1 MGRRRLSIGSV
12 SANMILLIASAVI
25 AMPFFWMAMMSLAP
39 QGEIFSGAVFPRPSL
54 QAAHDNYAFALSQA
68 PLLRYMLNGVIVCAA
83 ILVLQIAIAAPA
95 GYALAKLP
103 FRARRWMFAAV
114 VIGLMIPIQV
124 PAIPI
129 YVVLAF
135 TNLLDTYT
143 ALILPFVIST
153 FAIFL
158 FRQFFL
164 QFPDDVLDAA
174 RMDGFSEFAI
184 VWRVMLPSAWPAV
197 AAFSIFSIVAN
208 WNDLYWPLVVITR
221 PEMMTPTLGI
231 AAFRQSGDSAGN
243 VGALMAGGVMV
254 TFPLVL
260 FFAFAQKY
268 LVNGL
273 GMPVPRR
280 VPIKDFR

>member
-1 MGRRRLSIGSV
+1 M
-12 SANMILLIASAVI
+12 
-25 AMPFFWMAMMSLAP
+25 
-39 QGEIFSGAVFPRPSL
+39 
-54 QAAHDNYAFALSQA
+54 
-68 PLLRYMLNGVIVCAA
+68 LRYMLNGVIVCAA
-83 ILVLQIAIAAPA
+83 ILVLQVAIAAPA

-103 FRARRWMFAAV
+103 FPGRRWLFAAV

-129 YVVLAF
+129 YVAFAF
-135 TNLLDTYT
+135 THLLDTYT
-143 ALILPFVIST
+143 ALILPFAIST

-164 QFPDDVLDAA
+164 RFPDDVLDAA

-184 VWRVMLPSAWPAV
+184 VWRLVLPGAWPAV

-221 PEMMTPTLGI
+221 PELMTPTLGI
-231 AAFRQSGDSAGN
+231 ATFRQSGDSAGN
-243 VGALMAGGVMV
+243 VGALMASGVMV

-260 FFAFAQKY
+260 LFAFAQRY
-268 LVNGL
+268 FVNGL
-273 GMPVPRR
+273 AMPATLRAAL
-280 VPIKDFR
+280 